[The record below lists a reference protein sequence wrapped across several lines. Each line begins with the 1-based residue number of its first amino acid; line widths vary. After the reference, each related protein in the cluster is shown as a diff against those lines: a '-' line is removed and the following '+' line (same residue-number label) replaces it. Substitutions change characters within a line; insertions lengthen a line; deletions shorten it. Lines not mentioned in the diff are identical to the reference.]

1 MLQSVV
7 SPLSVHTLLFGIM
20 RINLL
25 FLLQRAPSVVC
36 TLYEHGSSV
45 AETIVPGDQSRSC
58 DCTITV
64 SPGLSGANSL
74 VPWS

>member
-1 MLQSVV
+1 M
-7 SPLSVHTLLFGIM
+7 
-20 RINLL
+20 
-25 FLLQRAPSVVC
+25 VC
-36 TLYEHGSSV
+36 TMYGRGSSI

-58 DCTITV
+58 DCIMIA